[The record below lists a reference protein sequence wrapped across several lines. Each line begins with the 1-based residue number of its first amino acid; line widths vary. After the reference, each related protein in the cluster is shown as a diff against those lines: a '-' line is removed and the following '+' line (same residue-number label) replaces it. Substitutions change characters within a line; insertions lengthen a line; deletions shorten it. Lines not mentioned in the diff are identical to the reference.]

1 MERLD
6 FEMKYEYGTPLT
18 IEELKKDIETRIHI
32 LKKDNPKVNE
42 YNSEEY
48 CTLNLVLAVINHP
61 DNALT
66 RTVPEWVEE
75 MEEAKNAKY
84 N

>member
-1 MERLD
+1 MEK
-6 FEMKYEYGTPLT
+6 KYNYGDILT
-18 IEELKKDIETRIHI
+18 IEELKKDIETRIHL
-32 LKKDNPKVNE
+32 LKNKKGEISE

-48 CTLNLVLAVINHP
+48 CTLKLVLAVINQP
-61 DNALT
+61 NNALT
-66 RTVPEWVEE
+66 RTMPKWVEE